1 MGRDR
6 GPRNKLSRR
15 EGRDLFGGGPGLQRR
30 LEQPPGVHGP
40 AARFR
45 RQRQS
50 DYGRQLREK
59 QAVKRMYGMR
69 ERQFRR
75 FLQMAQRSREPTGP
89 ALLKLL
95 ERRLDNVV
103 YRLGFARTRP
113 QARQMVNH
121 GHVLVDGRRVD
132 IASYLVEPGQ
142 VVAVREI
149 VRGIPGARELLEAA
163 PPVPPWLDRHN
174 GRGQVVREPRREEI
188 DPDIN
193 EQLIIEFYSR

>member
-6 GPRNKLSRR
+6 GPRNKMSRR
-15 EGRDLFGGGPGLQRR
+15 EGRDLFGGGPSLQRR
-30 LEQPPGVHGP
+30 LDQPPGVHGP
-40 AARFR
+40 TARFR

-69 ERQFRR
+69 EGQFRR
-75 FLQMAQRSREPTGP
+75 FLQLAQRSREPTGP

-132 IASYLVEPGQ
+132 IPSYLVKPGQ
-142 VVAVREI
+142 TVAVREI
-149 VRGIPGARELLEAA
+149 VRGIPGARELLESA
-163 PPVPPWLDRHN
+163 PPVPGWLERYN
-174 GRGQVVREPRREEI
+174 GRGQVMREPRRDEI

-193 EQLIIEFYSR
+193 EQLIVEFYSR